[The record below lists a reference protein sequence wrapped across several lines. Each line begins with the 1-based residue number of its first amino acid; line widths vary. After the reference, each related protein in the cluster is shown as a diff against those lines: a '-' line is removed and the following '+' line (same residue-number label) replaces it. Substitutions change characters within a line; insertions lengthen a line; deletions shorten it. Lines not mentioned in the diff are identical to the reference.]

1 MPRLTL
7 FLFFILGQALT
18 SLGQQKLIDSLIVV
32 LDRTPDQ
39 KKQVDLLNELSS
51 LCYDF
56 LADKGLEYAKRAN
69 ALATEIRYLDGIRY
83 ATTLEGYYYVSTST
97 YDSALLF
104 YNRSA
109 SLARKEDEILGY
121 NHILTGNLFRLTD
134 QYDSAQKHYTQA
146 IELLKRIN
154 SKRQL
159 AHAYKNVGRFYL
171 TQFKNSNAEEAFN
184 KALTLY
190 KELGKEEQVAD
201 TWFSLADV
209 YRNEANYAKVN
220 MLVNDGCE
228 VAERRD
234 NEFLKL
240 SCMIQQGKIN
250 FSAGEYST
258 ALTYLFDALSI
269 VETQRTPSLL
279 EEVYSEIGRV
289 YDEMGQDDVALKY
302 FLQALKISE
311 RIGIKHETAKLN
323 NNIAWVYKNLYDF
336 RLAHQ
341 FMDRSIEIRKELNDQ
356 HGLSGCY
363 NILGLI
369 YFREKKFL
377 QAISM
382 LEEALRIRKAINY
395 TEGIST
401 TLSNLAIVFEAQDN
415 YRKSLDYQLEAL
427 VIEEQIGNRYNLG
440 ISYHI
445 IASNYSKLKMFDKA
459 RPYLE
464 RAATLGK
471 EIKSRTLMMNS
482 HYYWSEYYELKGD
495 FKNSLKE
502 KNLYIG
508 IKDSIFHERSVGKLA
523 ELQALYQLEKK
534 DQEILLLNQ
543 QNELHANQI
552 QLQQSRINTQ
562 NIVIIGIAF
571 LFVLIAIFGYK
582 TYQYTRQIRKA
593 HREIYEQKEE
603 IQSQSEE
610 LIDANQTIAEI
621 NRKLEE
627 KIVQRTQALTQA
639 YKELDTFF
647 YRSSHDFRR
656 PLTTFMGLAEVAKIT
671 VKDQNALEL
680 FSKVRETASNLDK
693 MLVKLQS
700 ISDVGSQ
707 QLLYKEVLIKEI
719 FETVCDSL
727 RDEMQRKNIMTLC
740 DVKIHSKF
748 LSYPAMVKI
757 MIENLVENAV
767 FFSGVDQPYIKL
779 KAVQIGDSLTIEI
792 EDNGQ
797 GIPEE
802 YQRQV
807 FDMYFRANER
817 SKGNGL
823 GLYIVKKAVEKLD
836 GTIAFESA
844 LGKGS
849 TFTIILP
856 MAQHIS

>member
-1 MPRLTL
+1 M
-7 FLFFILGQALT
+7 
-18 SLGQQKLIDSLIVV
+18 VV
-32 LDRTPDQ
+32 LDRTPDK
-39 KKQVDLLNELSS
+39 KKQVDMLNEISS
-51 LCYDF
+51 LYYDF
-56 LADKGLEYAKRAN
+56 LTDKGLEYAKRAN
-69 ALATEIRYLDGIRY
+69 ALAIQIRYLYGIRY
-83 ATTLEGYYYVSTST
+83 ATTLEGYYYVSTAN
-97 YDSALLF
+97 YDSALVF

-109 SLARKEDEILGY
+109 SFARVDDDILGY
-121 NHILTGNLFRLTD
+121 NHVLTGNLFRLID
-134 QYDSAQKHYTQA
+134 QYDSAQGHYIRA
-146 IELLKRIN
+146 IEILKRIN

-159 AHAYKNVGRFYL
+159 AFAYKNLGRFYL
-171 TQFKNSNAEEAFN
+171 AQFKNHKAEEVFN
-184 KALTLY
+184 NALALY
-190 KELGKEEQVAD
+190 QELGLKEQIAD

-220 MLVNDGCE
+220 MLVNDGCR
-228 VAERRD
+228 VAEECD
-234 NEFLKL
+234 NSFLKL
-240 SCMIQQGKIN
+240 NCMVQQGKIN

-258 ALTYLFDALSI
+258 ALNYLFNALSI
-269 VETQRTPSLL
+269 VETHETPSLL
-279 EEVYSEIGRV
+279 GEVYAEIGRV

-302 FLQALKISE
+302 FLQALKITE
-311 RIGIKHETAKLN
+311 RIGVKHESAKLN
-323 NNIAWVYKNLYDF
+323 SSIAWVYKNLYDF

-341 FMDRSIEIRKELNDQ
+341 FMDRSIELRKEMNDQ

-363 NILGLI
+363 NVLGLI
-369 YFREKKFL
+369 YFRERKFL
-377 QAISM
+377 DAVKT
-382 LEEALRIRKAINY
+382 LEDALKIRKAMNY
-395 TEGIST
+395 TEGIAT
-401 TLSNLAIVFEAQDN
+401 TLSNLAIVFEAQNN

-464 RAATLGK
+464 RATMLGK
-471 EIKSRTLMMNS
+471 EIKSRTLIMNS

-502 KNLYIG
+502 KNQYIN
-508 IKDSIFHERSVGKLA
+508 IKDSVFHERSVGKLA

-543 QNELHANQI
+543 QNEIHANQI

-571 LFVLIAIFGYK
+571 LFVLVGIFGYK

-727 RDEMQRKNIMTLC
+727 REEMQRKNIMTLC

-748 LSYPAMVKI
+748 LSYPAMVRI

-779 KAVQIGDSLTIEI
+779 KAVQIGESLTIEI

-802 YQRQV
+802 YQRQI

-836 GTIAFESA
+836 GTIAFESVLA
-844 LGKGS
+844 KGS

-856 MAQHIS
+856 MAQNIS

>member
-1 MPRLTL
+1 L
-7 FLFFILGQALT
+7 
-18 SLGQQKLIDSLIVV
+18 
-32 LDRTPDQ
+32 
-39 KKQVDLLNELSS
+39 
-51 LCYDF
+51 
-56 LADKGLEYAKRAN
+56 
-69 ALATEIRYLDGIRY
+69 
-83 ATTLEGYYYVSTST
+83 
-97 YDSALLF
+97 
-104 YNRSA
+104 
-109 SLARKEDEILGY
+109 
-121 NHILTGNLFRLTD
+121 
-134 QYDSAQKHYTQA
+134 
-146 IELLKRIN
+146 
-154 SKRQL
+154 
-159 AHAYKNVGRFYL
+159 
-171 TQFKNSNAEEAFN
+171 
-184 KALTLY
+184 
-190 KELGKEEQVAD
+190 
-201 TWFSLADV
+201 
-209 YRNEANYAKVN
+209 
-220 MLVNDGCE
+220 
-228 VAERRD
+228 
-234 NEFLKL
+234 
-240 SCMIQQGKIN
+240 
-250 FSAGEYST
+250 
-258 ALTYLFDALSI
+258 
-269 VETQRTPSLL
+269 
-279 EEVYSEIGRV
+279 
-289 YDEMGQDDVALKY
+289 
-302 FLQALKISE
+302 
-311 RIGIKHETAKLN
+311 
-323 NNIAWVYKNLYDF
+323 
-336 RLAHQ
+336 
-341 FMDRSIEIRKELNDQ
+341 
-356 HGLSGCY
+356 
-363 NILGLI
+363 
-369 YFREKKFL
+369 
-377 QAISM
+377 
-382 LEEALRIRKAINY
+382 
-395 TEGIST
+395 
-401 TLSNLAIVFEAQDN
+401 
-415 YRKSLDYQLEAL
+415 
-427 VIEEQIGNRYNLG
+427 
-440 ISYHI
+440 
-445 IASNYSKLKMFDKA
+445 
-459 RPYLE
+459 
-464 RAATLGK
+464 LGK
-471 EIKSRTLMMNS
+471 EINSRTLVMNS
-482 HYYWSEYYELKGD
+482 HYYWSEYYELRGD

-502 KNLYIG
+502 KNLYIN

-534 DQEILLLNQ
+534 DQEILFLNQ

-571 LFVLIAIFGYK
+571 LFVLIGIFGYK

-727 RDEMQRKNIMTLC
+727 RDEMQRKNIMTSC
-740 DVKIHSKF
+740 DVRVHSKF
-748 LSYPAMVKI
+748 LSYPAMVRI

-836 GTIAFESA
+836 GTISFQSA
-844 LGKGS
+844 LAKGS

-856 MAQHIS
+856 MAQNINS